1 MSEKINPF
9 SDADDISH
17 LKPAQNEREKNLV
30 PLRIS
35 KTTVILV
42 KPENCNE
49 EYAENYRKTKMS
61 I

>member
-17 LKPAQNEREKNLV
+17 LKPTQNEREKNLV

-49 EYAENYRKTKMS
+49 EYA
-61 I
+61 